1 MKSFLHGP
9 AVGVQ
14 SCAGQARKT
23 QGAPR
28 IPKVLPQKVPKP
40 PLPCLW
46 CPCGVWPLF
55 LAFHCTV
62 PLPKR
67 GSSAHAEPEL
77 RPLRAL
83 SVTQPRDLQER
94 LCLGVSRCFSS
105 CFAGVEPPQ
114 PRCQR
119 CSLEGTRVCS
129 CERTLSPVTSC
140 AERGEEISCS
150 FREQSISPAESLT
163 SFPFPG
169 GSRGELEAER
179 CSLPAGKG

>member
-23 QGAPR
+23 QRAPR

-46 CPCGVWPLF
+46 CPCRVWPLF
-55 LAFHCTV
+55 LASHCAV

-83 SVTQPRDLQER
+83 SVTQPWDLQER

-105 CFAGVEPPQ
+105 CFAGAEPPSA
-114 PRCQR
+114 P
-119 CSLEGTRVCS
+119 
-129 CERTLSPVTSC
+129 
-140 AERGEEISCS
+140 
-150 FREQSISPAESLT
+150 
-163 SFPFPG
+163 
-169 GSRGELEAER
+169 
-179 CSLPAGKG
+179 LPALQFGRNQSLLLRANLVPGHPVRSAGRR